1 MEVDPSADKFRQE
14 TSWGKNQS
22 NTNYKRQNSSQR
34 QSGPRRQRINNIAQS
49 HEEEDA
55 GYPATAE
62 AEVANIEE
70 TSTPSF
76 WPSLQSR
83 REGVTDQSVG
93 NVPPAKPPRATLEM
107 VR

>member
-1 MEVDPSADKFRQE
+1 MEVDPSAAKFRQE

-22 NTNYKRQNSSQR
+22 NSNYKRQNSSQR

-70 TSTPSF
+70 DDVFSPTELGSPTQLVT
-76 WPSLQSR
+76 LQNLREESR
-83 REGVTDQSVG
+83 EH
-93 NVPPAKPPRATLEM
+93 
-107 VR
+107 